1 MLSIVHTLFNL
12 ALCRV
17 SENEYALLS
26 STMGVVFH
34 FDGAY
39 LDDCDLLRYLIPC
52 DMELK
57 GSLEERSDNYR
68 SKNKS
73 LLKTGGGGGGGSAS
87 SCMSSLERQS
97 SLFMT
102 LIADTFTHNREDIK
116 QISPSIYALQ
126 KCLDAGW
133 VPGSYPPV

>member
-1 MLSIVHTLFNL
+1 
-12 ALCRV
+12 
-17 SENEYALLS
+17 
-26 STMGVVFH
+26 MGVVFH

-52 DMELK
+52 DMELRA
-57 GSLEERSDNYR
+57 SLEECSDNR
-68 SKNKS
+68 LKKNKS
-73 LLKTGGGGGGGSAS
+73 LLKTGGGLGGGNAS

-133 VPGSYPPV
+133 VPRSYPPV

>member
-57 GSLEERSDNYR
+57 GSLEERSVNR
-68 SKNKS
+68 SKSKS
-73 LLKTGGGGGGGSAS
+73 LLKTGGGSAS

>member
-1 MLSIVHTLFNL
+1 
-12 ALCRV
+12 
-17 SENEYALLS
+17 
-26 STMGVVFH
+26 MGVVFH

-52 DMELK
+52 DMELS
-57 GSLEERSDNYR
+57 GSLEEYSDNR
-68 SKNKS
+68 LKKNKS
-73 LLKTGGGGGGGSAS
+73 LLKTGGGGGGGGGNAS

>member
-1 MLSIVHTLFNL
+1 MHTLFNL

-34 FDGAY
+34 FDRAY

-52 DMELK
+52 DMELR
-57 GSLEERSDNYR
+57 SVVLEDRRNIR
-68 SKNKS
+68 AKNKS
-73 LLKTGGGGGGGSAS
+73 VLKTGGGGGRSAS

-102 LIADTFTHNREDIK
+102 LIADTFTHSREDIK

-133 VPGSYPPV
+133 IPSSYPEV